1 MTPVIQ
7 WPEGKQFAFTI
18 FDDPDG
24 DTESARKWVYP
35 FLADLGFRTS
45 IAVWP
50 VGPVRERNSN
60 GETCADPAYREH
72 AQRMQSLGFE
82 ITYHNASPHSSTRQE
97 IIDSLEVFRDY
108 FGDYPTAMANHY
120 NADAL
125 YWGPARLHSRFR
137 RGLYNAL
144 TRGQNKSRFV
154 GQNPDSP
161 HFWGDI
167 CYQRIRY
174 FRNLVFTDI
183 NTLKACPYQPYHNP
197 LRPYVREWFS
207 SSEGTNCKVFL
218 NTIADVNQDRLAEER
233 GMCIMYTHTGKGF
246 VSDGKLDPEFRR
258 LMTRLSK
265 MNGWFVPTSAMLDHV
280 RAQKGPHTITSG
292 ELSRL
297 EWKWLALKAFKGT
310 S

>member
-108 FGDYPTAMANHY
+108 FGDYPTAMANHIQ
-120 NADAL
+120 
-125 YWGPARLHSRFR
+125 R
-137 RGLYNAL
+137 RRTLLG
-144 TRGQNKSRFV
+144 TR
-154 GQNPDSP
+154 
-161 HFWGDI
+161 
-167 CYQRIRY
+167 
-174 FRNLVFTDI
+174 
-183 NTLKACPYQPYHNP
+183 A
-197 LRPYVREWFS
+197 
-207 SSEGTNCKVFL
+207 
-218 NTIADVNQDRLAEER
+218 AA
-233 GMCIMYTHTGKGF
+233 
-246 VSDGKLDPEFRR
+246 
-258 LMTRLSK
+258 
-265 MNGWFVPTSAMLDHV
+265 
-280 RAQKGPHTITSG
+280 
-292 ELSRL
+292 
-297 EWKWLALKAFKGT
+297 LALSARTLQCFDARPK
-310 S
+310 